1 MKKGKII
8 CEHLKQIR
16 LDIARE
22 NGIDYTPNECHHEG
36 DCAGTCPACDNELRY
51 LEQAINRK
59 RSLGKAAI
67 VGISMSMASLSLTSC
82 VGMITESHRGAYED
96 EETSEMVDTAKS
108 ESMIISN
115 SSTVNDYETVEAK
128 GKGQD

>member
-1 MKKGKII
+1 MVRKFAKQ
-8 CEHLKQIR
+8 LKQIR
-16 LDIARE
+16 LDIAHE

-36 DCAGTCPACDNELRY
+36 DCAGTCPACDSELRY

-67 VGISMSMASLSLTSC
+67 VGISMGMASLSLTSC
-82 VGMITESHRGAYED
+82 MGMIPENQRNSD
-96 EETSEMVDTAKS
+96 EGVSTTEMVDS
-108 ESMIISN
+108 SNSDNLIISN
-115 SSTVNDYETVEAK
+115 SSTVNDKETVDAK